1 MSYYMLRAN
10 VISKKTQSVVASAS
24 YRSGMSLYSER
35 DQEIKNFRTRGVA
48 PVSFILSPDHAPKWT
63 HDREKLWNEVEKK
76 EKAWNAQLAREI
88 LIALPLELDH
98 DQQNK
103 LVKTFVQTNF
113 VDEGM
118 VADVAIHRDKEHNP
132 HAHVLLTVR
141 PFNKDGSWGE
151 KKRRAYERDE
161 NGEIKRT
168 EYGKKI
174 FQTVNST
181 DWNHRE
187 TLVKWRLAYADM
199 MNDAF
204 LENDIQQ
211 KVSALSF
218 EDQGLEKIAE
228 VRLERNEY
236 QFVKR
241 LEAQGKEATTFYH
254 QLNQQIRKTN
264 EQITKL
270 NSKIISLAAHQSTPS
285 VEKILHEE
293 TSLVMSQLE
302 PEYQK
307 SIQFLQGRLKQEV
320 TFGNVRQHLD
330 GLYRWRERT
339 AEPNEAKMT
348 VTHSLLDAANK
359 AYHGQNKEF
368 LQLQGFS
375 MNNFY
380 EQFIPRLETYEEAE
394 HEREKSTKT
403 QDMLIEHTE
412 RVYNVFSLVTH
423 RTFNQIYPDIPEKFK
438 WNDRVLLIKNEL
450 LGALKENK
458 IDQLIHPEEVS
469 DVLSIAEIYKLLE
482 KSDSISNTI
491 RIQSLTRNKLGIEK
505 DALIKNR
512 RELDK
517 IYHLSIKLN
526 TMQQL
531 LVQSSRKAELV
542 NKQLEGL
549 LHKLFY
555 DEKDSVLTRLDSM
568 PLQVKADILRFYKDE
583 LKKGYVPSLR
593 TCVRFAKDHE
603 AKRNIQQQVYEKNE
617 SSPFFKR
624 LSTTQKDITHF
635 IGGRA
640 SGELLE
646 QLIHQSSSTQSSKQV
661 DQTPLKMRRKTKDQ
675 RIRQQLD
682 LEVDL

>member
-1 MSYYMLRAN
+1 MLRAN

-48 PVSFILSPDHAPKWT
+48 PETFILSPDHAPKWT

-98 DQQNK
+98 DQQNE

-168 EYGKKI
+168 EDGKKI
-174 FQTVNST
+174 FQTVTST

-307 SIQFLQGRLKQEV
+307 SIQFLTRS
-320 TFGNVRQHLD
+320 F
-330 GLYRWRERT
+330 
-339 AEPNEAKMT
+339 
-348 VTHSLLDAANK
+348 
-359 AYHGQNKEF
+359 
-368 LQLQGFS
+368 
-375 MNNFY
+375 
-380 EQFIPRLETYEEAE
+380 ET
-394 HEREKSTKT
+394 R
-403 QDMLIEHTE
+403 
-412 RVYNVFSLVTH
+412 
-423 RTFNQIYPDIPEKFK
+423 
-438 WNDRVLLIKNEL
+438 
-450 LGALKENK
+450 
-458 IDQLIHPEEVS
+458 S
-469 DVLSIAEIYKLLE
+469 D
-482 KSDSISNTI
+482 
-491 RIQSLTRNKLGIEK
+491 
-505 DALIKNR
+505 
-512 RELDK
+512 
-517 IYHLSIKLN
+517 
-526 TMQQL
+526 
-531 LVQSSRKAELV
+531 
-542 NKQLEGL
+542 
-549 LHKLFY
+549 
-555 DEKDSVLTRLDSM
+555 
-568 PLQVKADILRFYKDE
+568 LR
-583 LKKGYVPSLR
+583 
-593 TCVRFAKDHE
+593 
-603 AKRNIQQQVYEKNE
+603 
-617 SSPFFKR
+617 
-624 LSTTQKDITHF
+624 
-635 IGGRA
+635 
-640 SGELLE
+640 
-646 QLIHQSSSTQSSKQV
+646 
-661 DQTPLKMRRKTKDQ
+661 
-675 RIRQQLD
+675 
-682 LEVDL
+682 